1 MNDPISELLASIRN
15 ASRAMIKVVELPHSN
30 LKESIA
36 RLLRDEGFLTETSV
50 KSVEGRKVLRLV
62 LRYNGKRCAIEG
74 LQRISRLGARRYSSA
89 SKIPRLRNG
98 LGKTIVTTSQG
109 VLIGDEA
116 RRRNLGGEVLCAV
129 W

>member
-15 ASRAMIKVVELPHSN
+15 AAKATIKVVELPHST
-30 LKESIA
+30 LKESIVH
-36 RLLRDEGFLTETSV
+36 LLRDEGFLTEVGV
-50 KSVEGRKVLRLV
+50 KTVDGRKVLRLV

-74 LQRISRLGARRYSSA
+74 MQRISRLGARRYCSA
-89 SKIPRLRNG
+89 TKIPRLRAG

-109 VLIGDEA
+109 VLVGEEA
-116 RRRNLGGEVLCAV
+116 RKRNLGGEVLCAV